1 MVNTDNA
8 IQRLKTKI
16 ENDKIYLNKELTLP
30 LLARELHTNRTYLT
44 NMFKVEFNTGFTEV
58 INRYRISEACNILK
72 NTPKEQITIEQ
83 IAELAGFHSKSAFNK
98 AFKRFKNTT
107 PSKYWAS
114 VRNSKRHIEI
124 TTC

>member
-1 MVNTDNA
+1 MVNTNNA
-8 IQRLKTKI
+8 IERLKAII

-44 NMFKVEFNTGFTEV
+44 NMFKAEFNTGFTEV

-98 AFKRFKNTT
+98 AFKRFKKTT
-107 PSKYWAS
+107 PSEYWRS
-114 VRNSKRHIEI
+114 VRNSENYVKMP
-124 TTC
+124 TC